1 MVSRLGK
8 PRLRL
13 LPVLAR
19 ELKEL
24 VSVLAVSARVL
35 GVVARMLMSSRLE
48 FVIN

>member
-1 MVSRLGK
+1 VVLPLGK
-8 PRLRL
+8 PRLQL

-24 VSVLAVSARVL
+24 VSVLAVSAPVL
-35 GVVARMLMSSRLE
+35 GVVARTLMSLRLE